1 MEICRGFSFFTLN
14 ILVRYPCSG
23 TTVSH
28 HRIDGFRSSRTA
40 VLPHK
45 NIHLFDNQ
53 QRMNDIQ
60 NLYTEEN
67 EFKKKTNEFFGILIG
82 GCISEKDWNGSWL
95 EPANIPDQFDT
106 LRGVQAQVKKEMPGT
121 ILKLKK

>member
-1 MEICRGFSFFTLN
+1 
-14 ILVRYPCSG
+14 
-23 TTVSH
+23 
-28 HRIDGFRSSRTA
+28 
-40 VLPHK
+40 
-45 NIHLFDNQ
+45 
-53 QRMNDIQ
+53 MNDIQ

-121 ILKLKK
+121 I